1 MRRSIINQFRVGLF
15 IIVSAV
21 AIASIIIEINLET
34 DYHIP
39 WLVLLWPFIMFLLGL
54 VSLTFNFLAHKAI
67 SKQPPKQKSGFRQRL
82 EQKLK
87 ESQK

>member
-67 SKQPPKQKSGFRQRL
+67 SKQKSGFRQRL